1 MERQVARG
9 DDRSRRAS
17 WPFATAMRPS
27 AERPQF
33 GLDIQD
39 LIEDARNATLDV
51 IVAEALDRLSRD
63 QEDVAGL
70 FKRMQ
75 FAGGRACAAIAR
87 ASGAVFWRS

>member
-27 AERPQF
+27 AEQRQF
-33 GLDIQD
+33 GLGIRPDRGR
-39 LIEDARNATLDV
+39 ANATFDV